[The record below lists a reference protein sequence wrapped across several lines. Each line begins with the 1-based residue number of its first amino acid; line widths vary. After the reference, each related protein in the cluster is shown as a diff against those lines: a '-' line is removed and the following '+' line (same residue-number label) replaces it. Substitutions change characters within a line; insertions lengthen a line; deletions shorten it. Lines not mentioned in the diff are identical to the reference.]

1 MSMFQATVKAD
12 TIKHIID
19 ATSTLVDEAKVHIT
33 PEGLSLKAVDP
44 AHVAMVDLSLG
55 AKAFETYEADDLEL
69 GIDLDR
75 FRDIMKLA
83 GSSDIVKIEYNK
95 DSHRLVITIG
105 NIVRRMGLVDT
116 AGMPDPKVPNLNLPN
131 KVTLH
136 ADDLAKA
143 IKGSESLTDHVAIQ
157 VDKDAFEV
165 SATADIESLN
175 LRIPK
180 EDLVSLECG
189 EKSRSMFS
197 LDYLSNMIKAVRS
210 GEPISMQLGT
220 DYPVKMEF
228 SFADGNGHC
237 VYLLAPRIE
246 TD

>member
-1 MSMFQATVKAD
+1 MSVFQATVKAD
-12 TIKHIID
+12 TIKQIIE

-33 PEGLSLKAVDP
+33 ADGLSLKAVDP

-69 GIDLDR
+69 GFDLDR

-83 GSSDIVKIEYNK
+83 GAGDLVKLEYNK
-95 DSHRLVITIG
+95 DSHRLVVTIG

-131 KVTLH
+131 KVSLR
-136 ADDLAKA
+136 ADDLGKA
-143 IKGSESLTDHVAIQ
+143 IKGSESLTDHVSIT
-157 VDKDAFEV
+157 VDPEYFEV
-165 SATADIESLN
+165 DATADIESLN

-180 EDLVSLECG
+180 EDLISLEAK
-189 EKSRSMFS
+189 ERTRSMFS
-197 LDYLSNMIKAVRS
+197 LDYLSNMVKAVRP
-210 GEPISMQLGT
+210 GEPMSLQLGS
-220 DYPVKMEF
+220 DYPVKIEF
-228 SFADGNGHC
+228 SMADGNGHC